1 MQLWQPLPKT
11 VWAMPLPASERFF
24 NRRRFALWR
33 CLAWRS
39 RQHCCRNLHFLF
51 GTLHFHGQQL
61 EPCGLFQSESWKAVQ
76 RIYRKI
82 DDIKEVDELKAHY
95 NGNLV
100 TLDVVVIVNG
110 TMSVLES
117 YRLGEKIES
126 LMLKNF
132 GIIDTDVSFIPDSA
146 SDENEHKN
154 RIRRNRNRFWS

>member
-1 MQLWQPLPKT
+1 
-11 VWAMPLPASERFF
+11 MPLPASERFF
-24 NRRRFALWR
+24 QSAVLFAWLDGAASIVVGIYIFYSGL
-33 CLAWRS
+33 CIFTDSSLNLADYF
-39 RQHCCRNLHFLF
+39 N
-51 GTLHFHGQQL
+51 
-61 EPCGLFQSESWKAVQ
+61 PKAEKQ
-76 RIYRKI
+76 FREYIEKI

-95 NGNLV
+95 NGNLI
-100 TLDVVVIVNG
+100 TLDVVVIVDG

-154 RIRRNRNRFWS
+154 RIRRNRNRF